1 MIPNKILCLLPLRGK
16 VILTFR
22 SGLGVVIKL
31 IIIINTALRIDKMAA
46 KCKESTW
53 ETIDGLVSSPP
64 LPQGGAGYVKSKT
77 ARIIPTIKLNINPQN
92 AP

>member
-1 MIPNKILCLLPLRGK
+1 MPNKILCLLLLRGK

-46 KCKESTW
+46 KCKNSTW

-64 LPQGGAGYVKSKT
+64 LPQDGAGYVKSKT